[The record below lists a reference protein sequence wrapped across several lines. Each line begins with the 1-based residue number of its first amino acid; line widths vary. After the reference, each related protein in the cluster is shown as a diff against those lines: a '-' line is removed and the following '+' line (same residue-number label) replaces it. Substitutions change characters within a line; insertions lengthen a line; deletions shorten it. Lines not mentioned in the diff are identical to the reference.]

1 MAISKKI
8 QVRIAPFLYYVI
20 VLAISSWL
28 DPKAI
33 DVRWVYGLRV
43 GGAALLL
50 FFFRHQYTEL
60 AKTVNIRLSSWL
72 MAIMVGLGVFL
83 LWISLDQSW
92 MLLGKAATFN
102 PYMARGTINY
112 SLLAMRLFGSVLVV
126 PVMEELFFRSYL
138 MRWIDCKSFLQL
150 SPGMVSLRAAF
161 ITSMLFASAHMHWFA
176 ALLAGMAYA
185 MLYRKTQT
193 IWMPIFAHAITNAL
207 LSIWVIAGGHW
218 SWW

>member
-1 MAISKKI
+1 MAISKVT
-8 QVRIAPFLYYVI
+8 QVRVAPFFYYAI

-28 DPKAI
+28 GTSAI
-33 DVRWVYGLRV
+33 DAQLVYGLRV
-43 GGAALLL
+43 GGVALLL

-60 AKTVNIRLSSWL
+60 AKPVNIALSSWL
-72 MAIMVGLGVFL
+72 MAIIVGLVVFL

-92 MLLGKAATFN
+92 MLQGKATTFD
-102 PYMARGTINY
+102 PYMENRAINY
-112 SLLAMRLFGSVLVV
+112 TLLAMRLFGSVLVV
-126 PVMEELFFRSYL
+126 PIMEELFFRSCL

-150 SPGMVSLRAAF
+150 SPRLISLRAVF
-161 ITSMLFASAHMHWFA
+161 ISSMLFAGAHIHWFGG
-176 ALLAGMAYA
+176 LLAGMAYA

-207 LSIWVIAGGHW
+207 LVIWVITGAHW